1 MKVVAEAV
9 IVQACPRI
17 VLLALKLTQAV
28 ARQELTI
35 MNAMHEQSEGGEQI
49 LEAIKQIQDVTAS
62 VKGSSDIMEDATSA
76 ANIKMDNLMR
86 LTEEITSSMEEMSIG
101 IESINKSINAVN
113 DMTHKNT
120 ESIETLGEAVGKF
133 KV

>member
-1 MKVVAEAV
+1 MR
-9 IVQACPRI
+9 QSRR
-17 VLLALKLTQAV
+17 LTQAV

-49 LEAIKQIQDVTAS
+49 LEAIKQIQDVTAN
-62 VKGSSDIMEDATSA
+62 VKME
-76 ANIKMDNLMR
+76 NLMR
-86 LTEEITSSMEEMSIG
+86 ITEEITSSMEEMSIG
-101 IESINKSINAVN
+101 IEGINKAINAVN

-120 ESIETLGEAVGKF
+120 QSIESLGEAVAKF